1 MAEAI
6 CKQLVAGRPD
16 AESWQIES
24 AGTWARYGA
33 PPALLS
39 QLVVQGMGASIGD
52 HVSRPVT
59 AELILRFNLV
69 LTMERQQKE
78 GLKLKFPQFADR
90 IYMLS
95 EMIGRIEDVPDPI
108 LGELVDY
115 QASAKMMERFLSGG
129 LDKIFQLANRN
140 GASKTQ

>member
-6 CKQLVAGRPD
+6 CKQLVAERPD
-16 AESWQIES
+16 ADTWQIES

-39 QLVVQGMGASIGD
+39 QLVVQDMGASIGD
-52 HVSRPVT
+52 HLSRPVT
-59 AELILRFNLV
+59 AELIHRFDLV

-78 GLKLKFPQFADR
+78 GLKLNFPNYADR

-95 EMIGRIEDVPDPI
+95 EMVGRIEDVPDPV
-108 LGELVDY
+108 LGELIDY
-115 QASAKMMERFLSGG
+115 QAAAKMMERFLAGG
-129 LDKIFQLANRN
+129 MDKIFQLANHN
-140 GASKTQ
+140 GAIKTP